1 MSSVRV
7 ARRFSQLLSL
17 NYNEHED
24 NPLVQL
30 NAGKKVGI
38 LRAQKYQFFR
48 CFPGGKRVSK
58 KGKRDPLDS
67 SKLTHMIIR
76 NNNLRSSTLKML
88 HSFGCCQ
95 IGNHRQNSIDNLK
108 NTENF
113 LAEIILF
120 RDSTQNSLQE
130 TPKNSRTFESLHKM
144 VSFVPKKKRSCHR
157 TKNQ

>member
-1 MSSVRV
+1 MWFYSKLYTTMSSVRV

-108 NTENF
+108 DDW
-113 LAEIILF
+113 I
-120 RDSTQNSLQE
+120 
-130 TPKNSRTFESLHKM
+130 PKYSKLSCRNNPLSR
-144 VSFVPKKKRSCHR
+144 
-157 TKNQ
+157 